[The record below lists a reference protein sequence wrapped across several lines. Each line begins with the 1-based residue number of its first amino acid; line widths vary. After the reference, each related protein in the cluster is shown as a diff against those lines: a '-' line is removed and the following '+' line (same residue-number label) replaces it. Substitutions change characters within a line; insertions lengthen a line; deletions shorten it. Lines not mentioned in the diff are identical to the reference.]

1 MRLAVLVKPGA
12 KQEKATRQPDG
23 SLLVWVKERAKDG
36 EANAA
41 VCRVVAGL
49 YGVPKSAVK
58 LVAGARGRRKL
69 LELPG

>member
-1 MRLAVLVKPGA
+1 MRLAVHVKPGA
-12 KQEKATRQPDG
+12 KLERATRQPDG
-23 SLLVWVKERAKDG
+23 SLLVWVKERAQEG

-49 YGVPKSAVK
+49 YGVPKSSVR

-69 LELPG
+69 LEQPG